1 MSDMP
6 TRLLSKNNAFG
17 QIPSDPPKKFNPK
30 EVIHVVLTMSFSR
43 SGDLELNLL
52 QPAGSPFPYKD
63 TAHLEAYVKKAAKDP
78 LIVLQPGFLD
88 TQYDISIGNQC
99 WIILQLDPKIPN
111 WQFSVDDYGC
121 TTKKAKNTRNYY
133 LRHAYP
139 GRLGDPGEPVDSDG
153 CKVLYFA
160 VVRRGRKSSSTGSEL
175 FNFHTEFVQKS
186 LGARLPVIFDPD
198 IKNDSDTNTI
208 PPGE

>member
-1 MSDMP
+1 MSEVP
-6 TRLLSKNNAFG
+6 IRLLSQKNAFG
-17 QIPSDPPKKFNPK
+17 QIPNGQPAKFNPK
-30 EVIHVVLTMSFSR
+30 VVIHVVLTMSFSR
-43 SGDLELNLL
+43 TGDLELNPL
-52 QPAGSPFPYKD
+52 QPDGSPFAYKD
-63 TAHLEAYVKKAAKDP
+63 AAHLEAYVKNVADNP
-78 LIVLQPGFLD
+78 LIVFKPGFLN
-88 TQYDISIGNQC
+88 TQYDIPVSDQC

-121 TTKKAKNTRNYY
+121 TTKKAKNTRNYN

-139 GRLGDPGEPVDSDG
+139 KRLGDAGERVDSDG

-160 VVRRGRKSSSTGSEL
+160 VVRRGLKKSGTGSEL
-175 FNFHTEFVQKS
+175 FNFHTEFLQKN